1 MDKNKKMSTISHLF
15 VKAGFLAV
23 TFFAMNGCS
32 VFNVGESEYSCPG
45 RSKGVTCANTR
56 EIYTATNNG
65 QLPTPVS
72 LEEARNGKS
81 TVVGRSEGDS
91 SKTAESDSGNPF
103 VEERRQQV
111 VEQYITPNLPDK
123 PIPIRT
129 PATVMRIWVAPWED
143 TDGDLNA
150 SGYIYTEIMP
160 RRWVI
165 TDGAEEDDRS
175 LAPLGK

>member
-1 MDKNKKMSTISHLF
+1 M
-15 VKAGFLAV
+15 
-23 TFFAMNGCS
+23 
-32 VFNVGESEYSCPG
+32 
-45 RSKGVTCANTR
+45 
-56 EIYTATNNG
+56 
-65 QLPTPVS
+65 
-72 LEEARNGKS
+72 EEARNGKS